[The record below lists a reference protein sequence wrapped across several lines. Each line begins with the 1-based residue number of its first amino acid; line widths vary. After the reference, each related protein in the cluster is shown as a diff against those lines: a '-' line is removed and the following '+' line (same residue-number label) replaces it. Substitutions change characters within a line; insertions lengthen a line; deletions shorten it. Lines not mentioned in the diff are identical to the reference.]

1 METRR
6 LTCINCPMGCQLEV
20 TVGDGGKV
28 VSVTGNGCRRGD
40 VYGRKEV
47 TNPTRTVTSTVV
59 VRDGASERVSVK
71 TKEDVPKRLIFDVMD
86 VINRTTVTAPVH
98 VGDVLVD
105 DVCGTGVP
113 LVATAEVGVR

>member
-40 VYGRKEV
+40 VYGCKEV

-59 VRDGASERVSVK
+59 VRDGTSERVSVK
-71 TKEDVPKRLIFDVMD
+71 TKEDVPKRLIFDVMG